1 MQAGS
6 GAEARI
12 ALFQERP
19 HALALVGCAEQIQE
33 EPTLPR
39 DALRTGRD
47 ECGSMAA
54 LAAAS
59 ACRGPRA
66 NARAASTA
74 VGNTSA
80 AGTTRSAMPRRR
92 ASSARTRRPE

>member
-47 ECGSMAA
+47 ECGADGGLGGRERLPRTAGERPSR
-54 LAAAS
+54 LDR
-59 ACRGPRA
+59 RGKHVGR
-66 NARAASTA
+66 RYHA
-74 VGNTSA
+74 VGDAEA
-80 AGTTRSAMPRRR
+80 AGLVGPHET
-92 ASSARTRRPE
+92 PE